1 MKILK
6 PNEIGY
12 GGLIENDAGFIDPT
26 IDLNKTITEG
36 FTIEQEQDIILYAV
50 LQKADTENKNKRV
63 YPYDILK
70 KEVERYKKT
79 INLKTALNELNHPEC
94 VPGDVEIL
102 TENGWKLI
110 KDLLEDENILT
121 LNQENNKIEIK
132 KINKYIKQKYT
143 GDMISIKG
151 RNIDIL
157 TTPNHRFWVINSNN
171 GEGKFITAEE
181 ILNSDNLSNYYI
193 PKLENEKINL
203 DVKDIEV
210 KKVNYDDYVYC
221 VNVPNHIF
229 YVRSNNKAH
238 WTGNSSIISLDKVSH
253 QILDIWMEG
262 KVVWGKL
269 KILTS
274 PGFKKYGYV
283 GNYAPDI
290 AANLLLHGINIG
302 ISSRGVGSVKKQG
315 GVNIV
320 QNDFELICFDL
331 VHSPSTPGAY
341 LMQDKAMERQFN
353 ESEEKKNNLLID
365 KLDKFII

>member
-36 FTIEQEQDIILYAV
+36 FTIEQDQDIILYAV

-79 INLKTALNELNHPEC
+79 INLKTALNELNHPE
-94 VPGDVEIL
+94 
-102 TENGWKLI
+102 
-110 KDLLEDENILT
+110 
-121 LNQENNKIEIK
+121 
-132 KINKYIKQKYT
+132 
-143 GDMISIKG
+143 
-151 RNIDIL
+151 
-157 TTPNHRFWVINSNN
+157 
-171 GEGKFITAEE
+171 
-181 ILNSDNLSNYYI
+181 
-193 PKLENEKINL
+193 
-203 DVKDIEV
+203 
-210 KKVNYDDYVYC
+210 
-221 VNVPNHIF
+221 
-229 YVRSNNKAH
+229 
-238 WTGNSSIISLDKVSH
+238 SSIISLDKVSH

-341 LMQDKAMERQFN
+341 LMQDKGMERQFN
-353 ESEEKKNNLLID
+353 ESEEKKNNLLIN